1 MADHCNSKTDDMA
14 LDDRSRDGFHAKP
27 QLPRAVKNA
36 SRLWPSIWKGI
47 VRWTGNTRIRRINS
61 YFITPEHQ
69 AYMDNHLK
77 PGDII
82 IVRKNW
88 FLSNIFLPG
97 FWSHAVLYLGEP
109 AKLHAYF
116 DTSDIRAYFS
126 TVTGSSLSFVQYLK
140 TFYPSQWET
149 YANGTSA
156 EPYRVTEAVCDGV
169 IFNTLGGVT
178 GDYAAVLRP
187 CLGKLAKAQAVV
199 EAFSHVGKPYDYDFN
214 FTTDHTLVCTELV
227 WRSYLSAN
235 GKDGLNL
242 PLVRIIGRPTFPA
255 NELARLYAQTRKSPQ
270 AQLDF
275 VLFFDALEG
284 SRTAILS
291 SEEEFCKT
299 YMRSKWDFALP

>member
-1 MADHCNSKTDDMA
+1 MADHDNFKTDGRA
-14 LDDRSRDGFHAKP
+14 LDDRSRVRLNPKP
-27 QLPRAVKNA
+27 KLQRAGKNA
-36 SRLWPSIWKGI
+36 GRLWPLVWKGI

-69 AYMDNHLK
+69 AYMETHLQ

-116 DTSDIRAYFS
+116 DTEDIRAYFS
-126 TVTGSSLSFVQYLK
+126 TVTGSNLSLVQYLQ
-140 TFYPSQWET
+140 TFYPGQWDA
-149 YANGTSA
+149 YANGANA
-156 EPYRVTEAVCDGV
+156 EPYRVSEAICDGV
-169 IFNTLGGVT
+169 IFNTMDGVA

-187 CLGKLAKAQAVV
+187 NLSKLAKAQAIV
-199 EAFSHVGKPYDYDFN
+199 EAFSHVGKSYDFDFN

-227 WRSYLSAN
+227 WRSYRPAK

-242 PLVRIIGRPTFPA
+242 PLVRIVGRTTFPA
-255 NELARLYAQTRKSPQ
+255 NELARLYAKTRKSPQ
-270 AQLDF
+270 AQFDF

-284 SRTAILS
+284 SRTATLS